1 VPHSLEELLMI
12 VLQLE
17 GQRSLE
23 IPLMIAAAISPRPK
37 ISLPRIWQD
46 GGSLLASKCS
56 LRLSERALSDQNA
69 KQMT

>member
-23 IPLMIAAAISPRPK
+23 IPLMIAAAISPR
-37 ISLPRIWQD
+37 
-46 GGSLLASKCS
+46 
-56 LRLSERALSDQNA
+56 LRFRGYGKMEARC
-69 KQMT
+69 